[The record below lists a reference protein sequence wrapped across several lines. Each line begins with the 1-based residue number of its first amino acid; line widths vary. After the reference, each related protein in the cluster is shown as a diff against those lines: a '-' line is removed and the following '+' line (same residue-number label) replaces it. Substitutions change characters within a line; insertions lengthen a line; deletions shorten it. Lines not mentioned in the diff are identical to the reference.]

1 MLRAYLYLSVFIPVT
16 ALFAVSASIFTL
28 FDSSGGAYAFHAR
41 LWARFGLA
49 LNNTP
54 AELRGAE
61 HLPDGPFILMS
72 NHQSNFD
79 ILSLIALIPRRVY
92 WIAKKEL
99 FDIPIFGPSM
109 RRGGYIPLDRSD
121 GRKALKSMENAAAI
135 IRQGSS
141 VVMFP
146 EGTRSRDGQL
156 LPFKRG
162 GFMLAEHGGGAVN
175 GIDDARRGARMHRRT
190 VCDAKTCDCEGGEE
204 SAPPRTRTQ
213 PLVRRPDCLRHSGLP
228 QGCGT
233 TSATPST
240 NRRTL
245 PPRGIAP
252 KESRP

>member
-1 MLRAYLYLSVFIPVT
+1 VRAYLYLFVFIPVT
-16 ALFAVSASIFTL
+16 SLFAVSACFCTS
-28 FDSSGGAYAFHAR
+28 FDSSGGSSAFHAR

-54 AELRGAE
+54 VELRGTE

-79 ILSLIALIPRRVY
+79 ILALIATIPRRIY

-121 GRKALKSMENAAAI
+121 GRKALKSMDNAAAI

-146 EGTRSRDGQL
+146 EGTRSRDGRL

-162 GFMLAEHGGGAVN
+162 GFMLAARAGVPVIPVTINGSGRVNPGGRVKLYSGRITLTLHPQV
-175 GIDDARRGARMHRRT
+175 D
-190 VCDAKTCDCEGGEE
+190 VPEGMKKSEAE
-204 SAPPRTRTQ
+204 VWLMER
-213 PLVRRPDCLRHSGLP
+213 VRSVITSGLE
-228 QGCGT
+228 
-233 TSATPST
+233 
-240 NRRTL
+240 N
-245 PPRGIAP
+245 
-252 KESRP
+252 

>member
-1 MLRAYLYLSVFIPVT
+1 MRAYLYLALFIPVT
-16 ALFAVSASIFTL
+16 GLIALSASICTL
-28 FDSSGGAYAFHAR
+28 FDSTGRLYAAHAR

-54 AELRGAE
+54 VELRGTE

-79 ILSLIALIPRRVY
+79 ILALISTIPRRIY

-99 FDIPIFGPSM
+99 FDIPVFGSSM

-146 EGTRSRDGQL
+146 EGTRTRNGRL

-162 GFMLAEHGGGAVN
+162 GFMLAVRAGVPVIPATINGSGRVNPGGIIKLNSGSILLTLHPAVTIPE
-175 GIDDARRGARMHRRT
+175 GMKKSEAEEWLMETVRSAIDA
-190 VCDAKTCDCEGGEE
+190 
-204 SAPPRTRTQ
+204 
-213 PLVRRPDCLRHSGLP
+213 GLE
-228 QGCGT
+228 
-233 TSATPST
+233 
-240 NRRTL
+240 
-245 PPRGIAP
+245 
-252 KESRP
+252 K